1 MYKDTLNS
9 RSAWEREAIRNAL
22 TTHVTRLGLDTTTTA
37 LSVDGVLQI
46 IDEIDHKNQRSLVK
60 SIVDILGYTMEEIRS
75 SDKHNAIAFA
85 RHFLSRYLHDNGWTL
100 SAIGRSINRHHTTII
115 NSLRTMDSMLS
126 YDRRTKE
133 EYDEFVRK
141 VNRRRLCILE
151 ENERTALLNL

>member
-1 MYKDTLNS
+1 MYKETLNS

-22 TTHVTRLGLDTTTTA
+22 TTHVTRLGLDTSTNA

-46 IDEIDHKNQRSLVK
+46 IDEIDYQNQRSLVRT
-60 SIVDILGYTMEEIRS
+60 IVDILGYTMDEIRS
-75 SDKHNAIAFA
+75 DDRHNAVVFA

-100 SAIGRSINRHHTTII
+100 SSIGRSINRHHTTII

-126 YDRRTKE
+126 YDRRIKE

-141 VNRRRLCILE
+141 VNRRRLCIVE
-151 ENERTALLNL
+151 ENERAELVRQ

>member
-1 MYKDTLNS
+1 MYKETLNS

-22 TTHVTRLGLDTTTTA
+22 TTHVTRLGLDTSTNA

-46 IDEIDHKNQRSLVK
+46 IDEIDNQNQRSLVRT
-60 SIVDILGYTMEEIRS
+60 IVDILGYTMDEIC
-75 SDKHNAIAFA
+75 SDDRHNAVVFA

-100 SAIGRSINRHHTTII
+100 SSIGRSINRHHTTII

-126 YDRRTKE
+126 YDRRIKE

-141 VNRRRLCILE
+141 VNRHRLCIVE
-151 ENERTALLNL
+151 ENERAEIVTL